1 MTVEDFAKQVYSILE
16 FLKPYKSIVKKRI
29 TILPLSTETDLDQ
42 EKNKSSDDAQEIVTT
57 KGKI

>member
-16 FLKPYKSIVKKRI
+16 FLKPYKAIVKKRI

-42 EKNKSSDDAQEIVTT
+42 EKNKSSDDAQEIVTA